1 MRAMWTMLAAVTLT
15 TGAALAQV
23 ATTTT
28 TAVCPP
34 VVGLVTTPVAAVT
47 CPTGSPNYPTP
58 CAAKLVTGISGEPMV
73 MILGTEERYALD
85 NLGAK
90 HLNWTDISGNAN
102 SVFDQTN
109 PLLNH
114 RPNGSLMRHGN
125 PYYPYYELPATS
137 VVAGIE
143 ERYMALPATMTTQ
156 DRATL
161 QAVADRYRG
170 LTTQQAVAMGYQ
182 PIGAGIPNIGYVY
195 VNQAMI
201 DNRFDPL
208 MPEALAF
215 NDRGR
220 IVAVHYIL
228 LSDVPF
234 MAFGQQFQPSPLV
247 QGATQLPV
255 WLYMNNR
262 NGMFT
267 LVSQDRLIR

>member
-1 MRAMWTMLAAVTLT
+1 MRAMWTMLAAVALT

-28 TAVCPP
+28 AVCPP
-34 VVGLVTTPVAAVT
+34 VVGLVTAPVAAMT

-73 MILGTEERYALD
+73 MILGSEERYALD
-85 NLGAK
+85 NLDAR
-90 HLNWTDISGNAN
+90 HLNWTDVSGNAN
-102 SVFDQTN
+102 SVFAQTN
-109 PLLNH
+109 LLFNH
-114 RPNGSLMRHGN
+114 RPNGAVTRHGN
-125 PYYPYYELPATS
+125 PYYPYYELPSAS

-143 ERYMALPATMTTQ
+143 ERFTAYPATVTTQ
-156 DRATL
+156 DQAIL
-161 QAVADRYRG
+161 QSVADRYRG
-170 LTTQQAVAMGYQ
+170 ITTQQAVAMGYQ

-201 DNRFDPL
+201 DNRFDPM

-215 NDRGR
+215 DSRGR

-228 LSDVPF
+228 LTNVPV
-234 MAFGQQFQPSPLV
+234 MAFGQSFQPSPLV

-255 WLYMNNR
+255 WLYKSNR
-262 NGMFT
+262 NGMFVLT
-267 LVSQDRLIR
+267 SQDRIIR